1 MPRFRNER
9 FVYLTQRR
17 KGANDL
23 RFLCV
28 LAPLREIPKLFPLNF
43 LKDNPAKAADCW
55 QQHLPFDG
63 LSGFCKILF
72 TWCVTV
78 RAQLSAERSQADA
91 KRFGGFGPVSVATLE
106 RRHDQTALHF
116 VEREACG

>member
-1 MPRFRNER
+1 VPRSRDER

-43 LKDNPAKAADCW
+43 LKDKAAKAADCW
-55 QQHLPFDG
+55 QHHLPIDD
-63 LSGFCKILF
+63 LSGFSKILF
-72 TWCVTV
+72 SRRVTV
-78 RAQLSAERSQADA
+78 CAQLSAERSQADA
-91 KRFGGFGPVSVATLE
+91 KCFGGFGPVSVATLE
-106 RRHDQTALHF
+106 RRYDQAAFHF
-116 VEREACG
+116 VERDA